1 MTVLLQKPIHKI
13 HIKYKI
19 TNNKHRGSVPQTFTN
34 CPFPIFFSYCI
45 FSKSYDGLSCQNI
58 KYSAVFTRSLKIE
71 QELRKINW
79 YPYVRICLIIYYF
92 HLFLKRSNN

>member
-34 CPFPIFFSYCI
+34 CPFPIFFFLLHFLKKLRWSFLPKHKMQC
-45 FSKSYDGLSCQNI
+45 SVHKQS
-58 KYSAVFTRSLKIE
+58 SLKIE

-79 YPYVRICLIIYYF
+79 YPYVYV
-92 HLFLKRSNN
+92 

>member
-34 CPFPIFFSYCI
+34 CPFPIFFPI
-45 FSKSYDGLSCQNI
+45 AFSQK
-58 KYSAVFTRSLKIE
+58 ATMVSLAKT
-71 QELRKINW
+71 
-79 YPYVRICLIIYYF
+79 
-92 HLFLKRSNN
+92 

>member
-34 CPFPIFFSYCI
+34 CPFPIFFSFPI
-45 FSKSYDGLSCQNI
+45 AFSQK
-58 KYSAVFTRSLKIE
+58 ATMVSLAKT
-71 QELRKINW
+71 
-79 YPYVRICLIIYYF
+79 
-92 HLFLKRSNN
+92 